1 MMEGGPMY
9 KDWFSLRD
17 LPFRLSPDPDFI
29 YFGEQHAE
37 AFAHMRYGVDE
48 GSGFVAVTGEVGS
61 GKTTLV
67 RALMRDLRDSG
78 NLAWAYIFNPVLS
91 PVELLQTINAELG
104 LPSRSRSKKEL
115 TELLNEFLIN
125 QKADGGN
132 TVIIVDEAQ
141 NLDPVVLEQLR
152 LLSNLETETEKL
164 IHIVLVGQPELRGL
178 LARPDLRQLAQR
190 ITVRWHLEPLDREQ
204 LGEYM
209 AKRLHVAG
217 GDKATGLFDEQ
228 AMDVLYDFSGGI
240 PRLINI
246 LAHRSLL
253 VAWTRGRR
261 SVGQDETVAARAEL
275 HEVRTP
281 LRAVPPMGWGA
292 RLSVAA
298 GVATAAAGVAFLL
311 VWSVDDYPGPAGPP
325 AAPVARNSPSLDSL
339 PDMPGTT
346 VVSEARAASI
356 ATPVGHAVPVVASL
370 GGTSSGGGLS
380 QRGDTRSADVFLRRL
395 GKQPVFDG
403 AVTAMSELFKAWG
416 RRPVTPDESRVP
428 SLDLDSQ
435 AEDRGLRYLSGDM
448 TVALLRVV
456 DLPLIVELDPGNGGK
471 VRYVLLRGMD
481 EERVLFDLGGS
492 FLVGRAA
499 FEEAWNGRGHLLWK
513 DRESLVRSIGPG
525 SGGPEVM
532 RLQALL
538 ARSGHFDGAVN
549 GIYDDAL
556 KESVR
561 AFQSASGLSPNG
573 VVDPLTQVVLYNAD
587 TSRKRPGLSDAMRAA
602 LSAGGLS

>member
-1 MMEGGPMY
+1 MGGGPMY

-67 RALMRDLRDSG
+67 RALMRDLRDAG

-209 AKRLHVAG
+209 AKRLGVAG
-217 GDKATGLFDEQ
+217 GDKATALFDEQ

-253 VAWTRGRR
+253 VAWTRGCH

-298 GVATAAAGVAFLL
+298 GVATAAASVAFLL
-311 VWSVDDYPGPAGPP
+311 VWSVDDYPGPASPP
-325 AAPVARNSPSLDSL
+325 AAPVARNSSSLDSL

-346 VVSEARAASI
+346 VVSEARAASG
-356 ATPVGHAVPVVASL
+356 ARPVGQVAPVVASL
-370 GGTSSGGGLS
+370 GGLS
-380 QRGDTRSADVFLRRL
+380 RRGDTRSADVLLRRL

-403 AVTAMSELFKAWG
+403 AVAAMSELFKAWG

-435 AEDRGLRYLSGDM
+435 AEDRGLRYLSGHM

-456 DLPLIVELDPGNGGK
+456 DLPLIVELDPGNGGQ

-481 EERVLFDLGGS
+481 KERVLLDLGGS
-492 FLVGRAA
+492 LLVGRSA
-499 FEEAWNGRGHLLWK
+499 FEETWNGRGHLLWK

-549 GIYDDAL
+549 GIYNDAL

-561 AFQSASGLSPNG
+561 AFQLASGLSPNG

-587 TSRKRPGLSDAMRAA
+587 TSRKRPGLSEAMRAA

>member
-1 MMEGGPMY
+1 MY

-67 RALMRDLRDSG
+67 RALMRDLRDAG

-356 ATPVGHAVPVVASL
+356 ATPVGQVAPVVASL
-370 GGTSSGGGLS
+370 GGTSSGGGLF
-380 QRGDTRSADVFLRRL
+380 QHGDTKSADVFLRRL
-395 GKQPVFDG
+395 GKQPVFEG
-403 AVTAMSELFKAWG
+403 AVAAMSELFKAWG

-448 TVALLRVV
+448 TGALLRVV
-456 DLPLIVELDPGNGGK
+456 DLPLIVELDPGNGGE

-492 FLVGRAA
+492 LIVGRTV

-561 AFQSASGLSPNG
+561 AFQLASGLSPNG

-587 TSRKRPGLSDAMRAA
+587 TSRKRPGLSEAMRAA

>member
-1 MMEGGPMY
+1 MY

-67 RALMRDLRDSG
+67 RALMRDLRDAG

-209 AKRLHVAG
+209 AKRLRVAG
-217 GDKATGLFDEQ
+217 GDKATALFDEQ

-253 VAWTRGRR
+253 VAWTRGCR

-346 VVSEARAASI
+346 VVSEARAASS
-356 ATPVGHAVPVVASL
+356 ATPVGQVAPVVASL

-380 QRGDTRSADVFLRRL
+380 QRGDTRSADVLLRRL

-403 AVTAMSELFKAWG
+403 AVAAMSELFKAWG

-435 AEDRGLRYLSGDM
+435 AEDRGLRYLSGNM

-456 DLPLIVELDPGNGGK
+456 DLPLIVELDPGNGGQ

-481 EERVLFDLGGS
+481 RERVLLDLGGS
-492 FLVGRAA
+492 LLVGRSA

-587 TSRKRPGLSDAMRAA
+587 TSRKRPGLGEAMRAA